1 MKNQFEL
8 ACDISLSIQ
17 KNNFEEFKLKVM
29 DLKDIFYLK
38 EIQILCKDLERKEML
53 LMLQKLQNIPFPS

>member
-1 MKNQFEL
+1 MNQFEL

-17 KNNFEEFKLKVM
+17 KNNFEEFKSKIM

-38 EIQILCKDLERKEML
+38 EIQILCKDLQREEML
-53 LMLQKLQNIPFPS
+53 LALQKLQNSLFLS

>member
-1 MKNQFEL
+1 MNQFEL

-17 KNNFEEFKLKVM
+17 KNNFEEFKSKIM

-38 EIQILCKDLERKEML
+38 EIQILCKDLEREEML
-53 LMLQKLQNIPFPS
+53 LALQKLQNSLFLS